1 MVKNATIVLLCAA
14 VMFVVSA
21 VPAMAAGDSLAV
33 KLDLKYWAPR
43 IGGEDESAL
52 GIMFH
57 GHDEE
62 YDACHEV
69 WQWVPLGPITP
80 ATYIV
85 SGELNLGGGA
95 ALGVDYWAVGA
106 QDSFGSWT
114 EPFDYEAYAPGLF
127 SDEYFNGIA
136 IWGTSAFGWWY
147 DWDEELYAAG
157 SKKTSAS
164 ALDVKYSKD
173 LQKSDSLD
181 VTWSVGLRKAS
192 LSRSA
197 DLGIGSGGVYD
208 GGEPLG
214 RNGSGGIY
222 IERSR
227 SSSNQNFSLLGPQ
240 AGIAARKTLWGAVS
254 LFGGVDLGVLFGN
267 LEETGLF
274 VAWEDVYVDSATG
287 QEEVDYP
294 GYHMQYSKSVNAIV
308 PTVDFEVGLAYKLGN
323 NVDLTVGYYNS
334 TWLDVPGPMSV
345 DLDYYYELMN
355 WAPGQSRSLSYSGL
369 TVGAR
374 VRF

>member
-1 MVKNATIVLLCAA
+1 MKKATIVLLCAT

-21 VPAMAAGDSLAV
+21 APAMAAGDSPIV
-33 KLDLKYWAPR
+33 KFDLKYWAPR
-43 IGGEDESAL
+43 VGGEDESPL

-62 YDACHEV
+62 DTCHEI
-69 WQWVPLGPITP
+69 WQWVPLDPIAP

-85 SGELNLGGGA
+85 SGELSLGGGA
-95 ALGVDYWAVGA
+95 ALGVDYWSVGA

-127 SDEYFNGIA
+127 GDEYFNGIA
-136 IWGTSAFGWWY
+136 IWGTSAFDWWY
-147 DWDEELYAAG
+147 DGDGDEEFYAAG

-181 VTWSVGLRKAS
+181 VTWSVGLRKAH

-197 DLGIGSGGVYD
+197 DLGIGIGGVYD
-208 GGEPLG
+208 GGGRLG
-214 RNGSGGIY
+214 RNGNGGIY
-222 IERSR
+222 IERFR

-240 AGIAARKTLWGAVS
+240 AGIAARKSLWGAVS
-254 LFGGVDLGVLFGN
+254 LYGGVDLGVLFGN

-274 VAWEDVYVDSATG
+274 VAEEYVYVDSATG
-287 QEEVDYP
+287 LEEVDDP

-308 PTVDFEVGLAYKLGN
+308 PTLDLEVGLAYKLAD

-345 DLDYYYELMN
+345 DLQYYYELMN
-355 WAPGQSRSLSYSGL
+355 WAPGQSRALGYSGL
-369 TVGAR
+369 TVGAL
-374 VRF
+374 VKF